1 MTNHQPT
8 IVVGVDGSEASAEA
22 LRWAAGQAEQTG
34 ARLQVITAWRQPVP
48 YGVPVDYSDVDFE
61 KEARRKAETVLA
73 EVLGS
78 EPVVPVETQVSEGH
92 AAPIL
97 VDAARGA
104 DLLVVGSHGHG
115 AFVGMLL
122 GSTSQHCAQHA
133 SCPIVIV
140 RHPAR
145 P

>member
-1 MTNHQPT
+1 MTSQQPT

-22 LRWAAGQAEQTG
+22 LRWAAGQAELTSG
-34 ARLQVITAWRQPVP
+34 RLQVIIAWRQPVT
-48 YGVPVDYSDVDFE
+48 YGVPADYSDVDFE
-61 KEARRKAETVLA
+61 NEARRKAETVLG
-73 EVLGS
+73 EVLGTQ
-78 EPVVPVETQVSEGH
+78 PAVPVDTQVTEGH

-97 VDAARGA
+97 VEAARGA

-140 RHPAR
+140 RHRAQP
-145 P
+145 